1 MIAGNEYNPIAADIW
16 SCGVILFAMLCGYLP
31 FEDPNTANLY
41 RKIISG
47 EYSVPKFVTPLAR
60 VLSILINIQDLIRC
74 LLNTDPTKR
83 FTIEEILEHPWVE

>member
-1 MIAGNEYNPIAADIW
+1 MIAGKEYVPLQADIW
-16 SCGVILFAMLCGYLP
+16 SCGVILFALLCGYLP

-60 VLSILINIQDLIRC
+60 VILNLSKKKL
-74 LLNTDPTKR
+74 
-83 FTIEEILEHPWVE
+83 